1 MPPVEEDRLPATML
15 ERFVGSSLTEH
26 MIALLRFSHQNRR
39 ASAGSVT
46 DIREAQN
53 TRRRRSSPE
62 GRHPHCHFR
71 GLLRLYACYGPADCS
86 ATQGDL
92 CHEAS
97 VPPVAQQNRSSASCT
112 FPTRLQEGSGAVAR
126 GVERSETTRAS
137 AGDGPNGATI
147 QDRADSPGATIS
159 FLRSKAPGLDMCPG
173 ETAATD
179 AQWGDAPLSAS
190 TGTGW
195 GCGGSCVCVF
205 ACTINGAR
213 HGAD

>member
-71 GLLRLYACYGPADCS
+71 GLLRLYACYGPADRS

-97 VPPVAQQNRSSASCT
+97 VPPVAQRNRSSASRPIDNYLGGTLLHLYERPGVKGPFGPPCART
-112 FPTRLQEGSGAVAR
+112 TSHAAFSFPNSLVRPQADILPSRPAR
-126 GVERSETTRAS
+126 
-137 AGDGPNGATI
+137 
-147 QDRADSPGATIS
+147 
-159 FLRSKAPGLDMCPG
+159 
-173 ETAATD
+173 
-179 AQWGDAPLSAS
+179 
-190 TGTGW
+190 
-195 GCGGSCVCVF
+195 
-205 ACTINGAR
+205 
-213 HGAD
+213 